1 MDGCKPSQRKIL
13 YAALKRKLTSE
24 IKVAQLSGYVSE
36 HAAYHHGEA
45 SLQSTIVGMAQ
56 NFVGSNNLPLLEPNG
71 QFGTRL
77 LGGIDSAS
85 PRYIFTKLNP
95 ITTAL
100 FHPLDSPLLHYLDD
114 DGFPVEPEYYV
125 PILPFILFNG
135 SKGIGT
141 GYSTDIPNFNPLE
154 VKNLVVKLIN
164 GESIDD
170 IELTPYYR
178 NFRGKIVKKSKGKGY
193 FTKGIFRQKSV
204 NTIEVTELPIGTWTE
219 NYKEFLDSI
228 LIDSKQGKKANLTT
242 KQFINSYQNH
252 STENEVKFTI
262 KMSTVLLNQMK
273 QKGTT
278 HPEVSYLEKKLNLVS
293 SKTISNMH
301 AYDDQSRIH
310 KYTSATEIINHF
322 YGIRLALYKKRKAY
336 LIRQI
341 QRDLQLLSAR
351 AQFIKDFIDSKIE
364 LRNRSKSNIKEQFE
378 TLNYPKLSVSM
389 NGSKT
394 KKNYDYLIKMSI
406 YHLTKEKFEELM
418 KARDVAQQQLDA
430 LQAKLETDMWLD
442 DIAEFTRQY
451 TRYLKRSC

>member
-1 MDGCKPSQRKIL
+1 M
-13 YAALKRKLTSE
+13 
-24 IKVAQLSGYVSE
+24 
-36 HAAYHHGEA
+36 
-45 SLQSTIVGMAQ
+45 
-56 NFVGSNNLPLLEPNG
+56 
-71 QFGTRL
+71 
-77 LGGIDSAS
+77 
-85 PRYIFTKLNP
+85 
-95 ITTAL
+95 
-100 FHPLDSPLLHYLDD
+100 
-114 DGFPVEPEYYV
+114 
-125 PILPFILFNG
+125 
-135 SKGIGT
+135 
-141 GYSTDIPNFNPLE
+141 
-154 VKNLVVKLIN
+154 
-164 GESIDD
+164 
-170 IELTPYYR
+170 
-178 NFRGKIVKKSKGKGY
+178 
-193 FTKGIFRQKSV
+193 

-341 QRDLQLLSAR
+341 QRDLHILSAR

-389 NGSKT
+389 NGSTT